1 MTLQEILNTDCYVQ
15 FDTNEELREFIERN
29 GLEVDEIYN
38 HELYIRFHKILL
50 PYSLSLPQHP
60 ELIYYHHTTIT
71 T

>member
-38 HELYIRFHKILL
+38 HETYIAFHAFGAILTV
-50 PYSLSLPQHP
+50 PSGINDGDP
-60 ELIYYHHTTIT
+60 IYHHTTIT